1 MNSLMS
7 MRTMARLVVEQER
20 GERLGQLGLADAGRA
35 QEDERADRPVG
46 VLQAGAR
53 APHGGRDGLDRLVLA
68 DHALGQ
74 RLLHAQQL
82 VALAFEHAVDGN
94 AGPARDDLGD
104 VVGGDGLLDHARP
117 WPSSPSSALSFF
129 SSAGMTP

>member
-1 MNSLMS
+1 MYSLMS

-20 GERLGQLGLADAGRA
+20 GERLGELGLADAGGA
-35 QEDERADRPVG
+35 QEDERADRPVR

-53 APHGGRDGLDRLVLA
+53 APHRRGDGLDGLALA

-82 VALAFEHAVDGN
+82 VALALQHAVDRN
-94 AGPARDDLGD
+94 AGPARDD
-104 VVGGDGLLDHARP
+104 
-117 WPSSPSSALSFF
+117 
-129 SSAGMTP
+129 AGRCGRA